1 VSAEDQLISNIVIP
15 NLGATG
21 GPVVFEGWLIELNGF
36 VKAGAPLFVVTT
48 DKATVE
54 VEAFMSG
61 YVRRT
66 IAASGDL
73 LEPGAVIGILSGAID
88 ESIDDVLQVSRE
100 KPTDF
105 ESRITKSE
113 FVSGASG
120 QSRDSQR
127 IVASPLARR
136 IAKEAGI
143 DLAGIAGTGKRGA
156 ILRRDVEMNLI
167 EPYSSGKGILPGP
180 APKRGDRIP
189 LSGMR
194 RAIAQ
199 RTQASK
205 SQIPHFYAAIT
216 IDMESA
222 RAFLE
227 DAVKYA
233 TQNGWQPPKLN
244 DLVLRATALALS
256 KFPQINASLE
266 EEEIL
271 FHKDINVGLAVGLED
286 GLIIPVIHRA
296 DEKNLYSLA
305 AWTNVII
312 EKARQQ
318 QLSGTDLAGGTFT
331 VSNLGMY
338 GLDNFTA
345 VINPPEAGV
354 LAVGAVRQV
363 PAVSAGQLV
372 PRWQMEVTL
381 SVDHRI
387 VDGVIAAR
395 FLEELRQNL
404 ETPARLALEAPE
416 GVS

>member
-1 VSAEDQLISNIVIP
+1 
-15 NLGATG
+15 
-21 GPVVFEGWLIELNGF
+21 
-36 VKAGAPLFVVTT
+36 
-48 DKATVE
+48 
-54 VEAFMSG
+54 
-61 YVRRT
+61 
-66 IAASGDL
+66 
-73 LEPGAVIGILSGAID
+73 
-88 ESIDDVLQVSRE
+88 
-100 KPTDF
+100 
-105 ESRITKSE
+105 
-113 FVSGASG
+113 
-120 QSRDSQR
+120 
-127 IVASPLARR
+127 
-136 IAKEAGI
+136 
-143 DLAGIAGTGKRGA
+143 
-156 ILRRDVEMNLI
+156 
-167 EPYSSGKGILPGP
+167 
-180 APKRGDRIP
+180 
-189 LSGMR
+189 
-194 RAIAQ
+194 
-199 RTQASK
+199 
-205 SQIPHFYAAIT
+205 
-216 IDMESA
+216 
-222 RAFLE
+222 
-227 DAVKYA
+227 
-233 TQNGWQPPKLN
+233 
-244 DLVLRATALALS
+244 LALS

-395 FLEELRQNL
+395 FLEEFRQNL